1 MFYPSRHLRCLL
13 ARSALSVIAV
23 AGTSAPA
30 VAQSVSPAD
39 DSAAEDV
46 GEIVVTAEKRSS
58 TVRDIPM
65 AISAYAP
72 ATLQQKQITSIEDI
86 QRISPSMQAGFK
98 MGATQFVSI
107 RGIGAQLYNLAA
119 EPAVA
124 VSRDGIVN
132 TSHYLD
138 INRERVP
145 IGNDRTLTEAGVV
158 VGFRGTGQ
166 FTRADDTPSRG
177 GSGLCLPGRSGGAA
191 HHKQT
196 AE

>member
-1 MFYPSRHLRCLL
+1 MLFYPSRHLRCLL

-98 MGATQFVSI
+98 IGATQFVSI
-107 RGIGAQLYNLAA
+107 RGIGAQLYQLAA

-124 VSRDGIVN
+124 VSQDGIVN
-132 TSHYLD
+132 TSQNLSLIH
-138 INRERVP
+138 I
-145 IGNDRTLTEAGVV
+145 
-158 VGFRGTGQ
+158 
-166 FTRADDTPSRG
+166 
-177 GSGLCLPGRSGGAA
+177 
-191 HHKQT
+191 
-196 AE
+196 